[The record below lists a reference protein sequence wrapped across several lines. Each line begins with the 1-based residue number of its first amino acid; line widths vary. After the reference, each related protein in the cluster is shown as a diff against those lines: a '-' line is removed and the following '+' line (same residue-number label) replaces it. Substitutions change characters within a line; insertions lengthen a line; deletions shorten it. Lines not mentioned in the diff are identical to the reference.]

1 MRDTTNTVSNHCRSL
16 FQQWQLVQSQLQIIA
31 LSRPASTPSV
41 RTTANTDG
49 HAFPARRCRVCKA
62 SGKQPST
69 PAKTCMYK
77 QRRRLYFFFLFF
89 FWEYRVLLLESEL
102 VFIQQS
108 RLRLHCRV
116 VKAASYCPNTSSRT
130 FDHST
135 SHRNWL
141 VGYKSIDTERN
152 SALSCWY
159 DNMHSRHNSYTACLA
174 VVLLVPGILAQLFGD
189 EVWEYCEGEGSICET
204 SSDMFSDCQE
214 KSGSKYYECLCTSGF
229 VPVWQA

>member
-1 MRDTTNTVSNHCRSL
+1 VAGNH
-16 FQQWQLVQSQLQIIA
+16 QLPLKFVCA
-31 LSRPASTPSV
+31 SR
-41 RTTANTDG
+41 RG
-49 HAFPARRCRVCKA
+49 AF
-62 SGKQPST
+62 
-69 PAKTCMYK
+69 
-77 QRRRLYFFFLFF
+77 FFFLEFF
-89 FWEYRVLLLESEL
+89 FGIFWKYRVLLLESEL
-102 VFIQQS
+102 VLPSKVGCVFTVAWS
-108 RLRLHCRV
+108 RQHHI
-116 VKAASYCPNTSSRT
+116 APNTSSRT

-135 SHRNWL
+135 SHHNWL
-141 VGYKSIDTERN
+141 IGYKSIDTERN

-159 DNMHSRHNSYTACLA
+159 DSMHSRHNLYTACLA